1 MGERKQGTLSFLT
14 TGFPDLIHATWVNA
28 YVCVCMHVYIC
39 LGICMCTHMHISV
52 HVYIHICLYVCV
64 HICACLSYVHIFTY
78 VYTCLHAYMCISIC
92 MCTCVY
98 TCLCVYMCMFCFRET
113 CQVQSVCLQ
122 GHRGHFR
129 SCQNLTVADLSNT
142 RPNPAGIQRTCR
154 SLPTCLFTALQWGLF
169 ILMAIS

>member
-1 MGERKQGTLSFLT
+1 MCMYACVHLFRHMYVYTHAHFCAC
-14 TGFPDLIHATWVNA
+14 IHT
-28 YVCVCMHVYIC
+28 YM
-39 LGICMCTHMHISV
+39 LICMCPYMCMLVLCAHTHMCI
-52 HVYIHICLYVCV
+52 HVY
-64 HICACLSYVHIFTY
+64 T
-78 VYTCLHAYMCISIC
+78 HAYMCISIC

-154 SLPTCLFTALQWGLF
+154 SLPTCLLLLCSGDF
-169 ILMAIS
+169 SY